1 MTINVD
7 PVITKLG
14 PVEIRW
20 YGIIMAIAVA
30 VALWVISR
38 ELTRRGI
45 ASHHVLGI
53 AIFGVPC
60 GILGARLVHVLENL
74 GHFIQH
80 PGEILGLQLVGLAVY
95 GVIGGGLLGILIY
108 CKWKKLSWLKV
119 IDSTALAFP
128 VGQIIGKCAN
138 IINGDTWGSPT
149 HSAWNLTYTNPHAF
163 IDPALRGFPTHPTPM
178 YEQLWLI
185 VVAGLLIWLMP
196 RLMKVNGLS
205 ILTYVWLYSIG
216 RFVISFWRVNDSFLW
231 GLKEAQVIALV
242 VIVLAPIVAYWL
254 VRRARKR
261 PPDKPGSP
269 TKGSQSRAAVKAPVP
284 KSAPKKTTAQK
295 KSAAQK
301 KTVAPKKSGAKGG
314 PVKSGAK
321 TGAAKAGA
329 KAGVRKTKPA

>member
-1 MTINVD
+1 MTINID

-14 PVEIRW
+14 PLEIRW

-38 ELTRRGI
+38 QLVKRGI

-53 AIFGVPC
+53 AVFGVPF
-60 GILGARLVHVLENL
+60 GILGARLVHVLDHFGYYLEN
-74 GHFIQH
+74 
-80 PGEILGLQLVGLAVY
+80 PGKIFGGQLVGLAIY
-95 GVIGGGLLGILIY
+95 GVVGGGLLGILIY

-128 VGQIIGKCAN
+128 IGQIIGKCAN

-149 HSAWNLTYTNPHAF
+149 SSAWNLTYTNPHSF
-163 IDPALRGFPTHPTPM
+163 IPANLLGVPTHPTPM

-185 VVAGLLIWLMP
+185 VVVGLLIWLMP

-205 ILTYVWLYSIG
+205 ILTFFWLYSVG
-216 RFVISFWRVNDSFLW
+216 RFVISFWRVNDPLLW

-242 VIVLAPIVAYWL
+242 VIVLAPIVACWL
-254 VRRARKR
+254 IRRARKR

-269 TKGSQSRAAVKAPVP
+269 AKGSQKRAAAKSPVP
-284 KSAPKKTTAQK
+284 KSAPKKTTGSKKTTAQK
-295 KSAAQK
+295 KSAAR
-301 KTVAPKKSGAKGG
+301 KKSGAKSGG
-314 PVKSGAK
+314 RK
-321 TGAAKAGA
+321 AKATG
-329 KAGVRKTKPA
+329 R